1 MLTTY
6 LNQLKDIESRNGS
19 EYSYRPALKSI
30 LKGLVFTDEPTGK
43 GKNKIDMEV
52 YTQNSLVAFYIETKN
67 LNEDLSHKKHQDQF
81 NRYKQAFPKL
91 LITNFID
98 FEFYQ
103 DGILLDKCKLDETNP
118 ASFDKFNTLLDNFMA
133 STIHFNNPLALAKK
147 LADKTKLLKADI
159 LSTLNTDDL
168 EIEQKIKTKKKYKL
182 VAYRNEFKK
191 MLIEDIDN
199 SQFADLYAQT
209 LSYGLFASR
218 YYAFQ
223 KDPNAIFT
231 RSDASNLI
239 PNTNPLLKQFF
250 DTISNDKNELSQSI
264 NNLIDAITTI
274 LANTD
279 MSKIISSLKLANND
293 IVIHF
298 YENFLEQ
305 YDPELR
311 KQMGVWYTP
320 VEVVDYIVKGVDE
333 ILKTKFAIKDGISS
347 SEKQSYT
354 YNKKVKVGENS
365 YKTEIVNK
373 ENVHKVQI
381 LDPATGTGNFLNS
394 VVSYIKSNYKY
405 PSLWNDYVN
414 KDLIPRLNGFELMMP
429 SYVMAHM
436 KMYEI
441 LKDSLSEDTER
452 FNIYL
457 TNTLNG
463 AVDVEDSLLV
473 SHSDLVYQLNEEA
486 IGANRVRQEQPVM
499 VVLGNPPYNGTST
512 NQGKFITDLMVDYKA
527 DFKVAG
533 ALNDDY
539 IKFMRYAQ
547 NLIDQNGSGVI
558 AYISNNSFL
567 SSVAMTNMRKSLL
580 ESFDEIY
587 ILNFTFDGKDPYE
600 KVKDRIFETV
610 KTPVCIYFLVKTGL
624 KAKGSLG
631 DVYYK
636 DFQGAKNDK
645 FKYLNTSSVNKQDFK
660 QIKLLEPEY
669 YFYSLDEDV
678 KKEYLDDSFGLD
690 ECLNVKGSGVK
701 TNCDPLVLDTK
712 QPRLTTKIED
722 YFTKGSLSGAS
733 DTVNERKTKHRVTK
747 KEDGTFTTISYR
759 PFDTRQYFDS
769 KLTDGRSEKLRKHE
783 QADNQKFLIGAR
795 VRDNNDFSHVFVSNS
810 IGECVFFGGK
820 CNSYYYPLYIYRE
833 ATPLSPASQTT
844 NFTTDFLNEFGKAI
858 SKSHQDEPTL
868 ATDQTFSSL
877 DTMDYIYGVLNDKA
891 YTTKYNQFLKSN
903 YPRVPYPQSIA
914 TFIQYKDA
922 GSKLRVIHLDDTTQD
937 TTSTY
942 NATTNNKIEKIFF
955 DTDKVYFNKTS
966 YFDNISQAMFD
977 FKIGASQPLK
987 NWLESR
993 KDDTFDQ
1000 TMIEQ
1005 YLNVIYKVRH
1015 SC

>member
-1 MLTTY
+1 MLTAY
-6 LNQLKDIESRNGS
+6 LNQLKDIKSRNGS

-67 LNEDLSHKKHQDQF
+67 LNEDLSHPKHQDQF

-103 DGILLDKCKLDETNP
+103 DGNLLDKCTLSD
-118 ASFDKFNTLLDNFMA
+118 ALSFDKFNTLLDNFMA
-133 STIHFNNPLALAKK
+133 STIQFNSPLALAKK
-147 LADKTKLLKADI
+147 LADKTKSLKSEI

-199 SQFADLYAQT
+199 NQFADLYAQT
-209 LSYGLFASR
+209 LTYGLFASR
-218 YYAFQ
+218 YYAYQ

-264 NNLIDAITTI
+264 NNLIDAITVI

-320 VEVVDYIVKGVDE
+320 VEVVNYIVKGVDE
-333 ILKTKFAIKDGISS
+333 LLKTKFAIKDGISS

-354 YNKKVKVGENS
+354 YTKKVKVGKDS
-365 YKTEIVNK
+365 YKTETCIK
-373 ENVHKVQI
+373 DNVHKVQI

-394 VVSYIKSNYKY
+394 VVEYIKTNYKY
-405 PSLWNDYVN
+405 SSLWNDYVN

-436 KMYEI
+436 KMYEL
-441 LKDSLSEDTER
+441 LKDSLTEDTDR

-463 AVDVEDSLLV
+463 AVDVEEHLLSV
-473 SHSDLVYQLNEEA
+473 SDLVYQLNEEA

-499 VVLGNPPYNGTST
+499 VVLGNPPYNGNSKNNGT
-512 NQGKFITDLMVDYKA
+512 FITELMSEYAQKG
-527 DFKVAG
+527 KNIG
-533 ALNDDY
+533 KGLNDDY
-539 IKFMRYAQ
+539 IKFIRYGQ
-547 NLIDQNGSGVI
+547 SLIDQNQSGI
-558 AYISNNSFL
+558 LAYISNNSFI
-567 SSVAMTNMRKSLL
+567 KSLACSKMRESL
-580 ESFDEIY
+580 LGSFDEIY
-587 ILNFTFDGKDPYE
+587 ILNLHGDKDE
-600 KVKDRIFETV
+600 NIFSIT
-610 KTPVCIYFLVKTGL
+610 TPVCISFFVKTNKKAVGKLGKVFYHEIKGL
-624 KAKGSLG
+624 KS
-631 DVYYK
+631 
-636 DFQGAKNDK
+636 DK
-645 FKYLNTSSVNKQDFK
+645 ISYCTNQVLNEDFK
-660 QIKLLEPEY
+660 EIEIIGDEK
-669 YFYSLDEDV
+669 YFYSQDV
-678 KKEYLDDSFGLD
+678 TIFNQYNQNSFALCDLFLEKQQGVLTACDDLVVDTNKERLELKIKLYQDVGQLPISIEKSKETKRSAKYHLKNLKNKKG
-690 ECLNVKGSGVK
+690 
-701 TNCDPLVLDTK
+701 
-712 QPRLTTKIED
+712 KIKL
-722 YFTKGSLSGAS
+722 FP
-733 DTVNERKTKHRVTK
+733 
-747 KEDGTFTTISYR
+747 YR
-759 PFDTRQYFDS
+759 PFDIRVLYDS
-769 KLTDGRSEKLRKHE
+769 DMVLFKKKELTQHE
-783 QADNQKFLIGAR
+783 QVHENIYFNFTPNCWDKNNYSHILISK
-795 VRDNNDFSHVFVSNS
+795 NTP
-810 IGECVFFGGK
+810 
-820 CNSYYYPLYIYRE
+820 CNHLFAHGTTYTAPLY
-833 ATPLSPASQTT
+833 LHSPNVIDPSAPQFTSNLNTT
-844 NFTTDFLNEFGKAI
+844 ITAKFTSLESTITD
-858 SKSHQDEPTL
+858 
-868 ATDQTFSSL
+868 L
-877 DTMDYIYGVLNDKA
+877 DIVDYIYGVLNDKA

-903 YPRVPYPQSIA
+903 YPKVPYPKDID
-914 TFIQYKDA
+914 TFNTYKDA
-922 GSKLRVIHLDDTTQD
+922 GSKLRQVHLDDNTQD
-937 TTSTY
+937 AQSTY
-942 NATTNNKIEKIFF
+942 NATTNNKIEKVSF
-955 DTDKVYFNKTS
+955 DADKVYFNKSS
-966 YFDNISQAMFD
+966 YFDNISQEMWD

-993 KDDTFDQ
+993 KEDTFDQ

-1005 YLNVIYKVRH
+1005 YLNVVYKVRN
-1015 SC
+1015 SL

>member
-436 KMYEI
+436 KMYEL
-441 LKDSLSEDTER
+441 LKDSLTEDTDR

-463 AVDVEDSLLV
+463 AVDVEEHLLSV
-473 SHSDLVYQLNEEA
+473 SDLVYQLNEEA

-499 VVLGNPPYNGTST
+499 VVLGNPPYNGNSK
-512 NQGKFITDLMVDYKA
+512 NNGDFITELMSEYAQKG
-527 DFKVAG
+527 KNIG
-533 ALNDDY
+533 KGLNDDY
-539 IKFMRYAQ
+539 IKFIRYGQ
-547 NLIDQNGSGVI
+547 SLIDQNQSGI
-558 AYISNNSFL
+558 LAYISNNSFIR
-567 SSVAMTNMRKSLL
+567 SIACSKMRESLL
-580 ESFDEIY
+580 GSFDEIY
-587 ILNFTFDGKDPYE
+587 ILNLHGDKDE
-600 KVKDRIFETV
+600 NVFSIT
-610 KTPVCIYFLVKTGL
+610 TPVCISFFVKTNKKTVGTLGKVFYHEIKGL
-624 KAKGSLG
+624 KS
-631 DVYYK
+631 
-636 DFQGAKNDK
+636 DK
-645 FKYLNTSSVNKQDFK
+645 ISYCMNQVLNEDFK
-660 QIKLLEPEY
+660 EIDIIGDEK
-669 YFYSLDEDV
+669 YFYSQDAGIINEYKLNSFSLDDLFSFKSIGILTKADSLVIDSNKDRLKSKIDMFLSRGLLPE
-678 KKEYLDDSFGLD
+678 KSSEYLQQFKVPSIFKGLY
-690 ECLNVKGSGVK
+690 K
-701 TNCDPLVLDTK
+701 
-712 QPRLTTKIED
+712 KIP
-722 YFTKGSLSGAS
+722 
-733 DTVNERKTKHRVTK
+733 
-747 KEDGTFTTISYR
+747 YR
-759 PFDTRQYFDS
+759 PFDQQEYFDS
-769 KLTDGRSEKLRKHE
+769 KITARRMEKTTQHE
-783 QADNQKFLIGAR
+783 QVKDNIYLAFPKS
-795 VRDNNDFSHVFVSNS
+795 VRDNHDFSHILCISKVSD
-810 IGECVFFGGK
+810 IALFGGRA
-820 CNSYYYPLYIYRE
+820 NTYVAPLYLHDPK
-833 ATPLSPASQTT
+833 PLYPSLPQFQSNLNPTIT
-844 NFTTDFLNEFGKAI
+844 SKFTSLE
-858 SKSHQDEPTL
+858 
-868 ATDQTFSSL
+868 SSVKHL
-877 DTMDYIYGVLNDKA
+877 DIVDYIYGVLNDKA

-903 YPRVPYPQSIA
+903 YPKVPYPKDID
-914 TFIQYKDA
+914 TFNTYKDA
-922 GSKLRVIHLDDTTQD
+922 GSKLRQVHLDDNTQD
-937 TTSTY
+937 AQSTY
-942 NATTNNKIEKIFF
+942 NATTNNKIEKVSF
-955 DTDKVYFNKTS
+955 DADKVYFNKSS
-966 YFDNISQAMFD
+966 YFDNISQEMWD

-993 KDDTFDQ
+993 KEDTFDQ
-1000 TMIEQ
+1000 AMVEQ

-1015 SC
+1015 SI

>member
-365 YKTEIVNK
+365 YKTEMVNK

-436 KMYEI
+436 KMYEL

-463 AVDVEDSLLV
+463 AVDVEEHLLSV
-473 SHSDLVYQLNEEA
+473 SDLVYQLNEEA

-499 VVLGNPPYNGTST
+499 VVLGNPPYNGRSK
-512 NQGKFITDLMVDYKA
+512 NNGKFINDLMGDYAMKGSS
-527 DFKVAG
+527 G

-539 IKFMRYAQ
+539 IKFIRYAQ
-547 NLIDQNGSGVI
+547 NLIDQNGSGVV
-558 AYISNNSFL
+558 AYISNSSFL
-567 SSVAMTNMRKSLL
+567 SSIGMTNMRKSLL

-587 ILNFTFDGKDPYE
+587 ILNFKDE
-600 KVKDRIFETV
+600 NVFNI
-610 KTPVCIYFLVKTGL
+610 KTPVCISFFVKTNKKVVGNL
-624 KAKGSLG
+624 ASVHYHEIKGSKEG
-631 DVYYK
+631 
-636 DFQGAKNDK
+636 K
-645 FKYLNTSSVNKQDFK
+645 FKYLETNSISENNFIKIEIFK
-660 QIKLLEPEY
+660 PEY
-669 YFYSLDEDV
+669 YLYYQESSIKSEYDQNSFSLEHCF
-678 KKEYLDDSFGLD
+678 KESSIGITT
-690 ECLNVKGSGVK
+690 G
-701 TNCDPLVLDTK
+701 CDNLLLDTNSD
-712 QPRLTTKIED
+712 RLSMKIENYLKNSILPLD
-722 YFTKGSLSGAS
+722 CSE
-733 DTVNERKTKHRVTK
+733 TVNTRKIQQSINK
-747 KEDGTFTTISYR
+747 KEDGIFSTLTYR
-759 PFDTRQYFDS
+759 VFDTRHYFDS
-769 KLTDGRSEKLRKHE
+769 KLTARRREEIKKHE
-783 QADNQKFLIGAR
+783 QAKEQIFLIYSR
-795 VRDNNDFSHVFVSNS
+795 TCFEDNFAHIQYTKTIPD
-810 IGECVFFGGK
+810 IKFFKGDRGVH
-820 CNSYYYPLYIYRE
+820 S
-833 ATPLSPASQTT
+833 TPLFLYNEGSSIMPASQSS

-922 GSKLRVIHLDDTTQD
+922 GSKLRSVHLDDTTQD